1 MKKDGAI
8 FLLAVTLLF
17 VGLLCGILIGRQMEK
32 EPVQIQRPTQP
43 TSTDSA
49 IQQEIYDPRININTA
64 SAEYLALLPN
74 IGEVLA
80 QRIVKYRENN
90 GPFEDIWQLSSV
102 YGIGEKTVKEIET
115 LIKVEDTQ

>member
-1 MKKDGAI
+1 MKKDSGI

-32 EPVQIQRPTQP
+32 EPIQIQRPTQP

-90 GPFEDIWQLSSV
+90 GPFEDIWQLSKV

>member
-90 GPFEDIWQLSSV
+90 GPFEDIWQLSRV

>member
-1 MKKDGAI
+1 MKKDSGI

-90 GPFEDIWQLSSV
+90 GPFEDIWQLSRV
-102 YGIGEKTVKEIET
+102 HGIGEKTVKEIET

>member
-1 MKKDGAI
+1 MKKDSGI

-90 GPFEDIWQLSSV
+90 GPFEDIWQLSRV